1 MSDLLYSWSF
11 DSKKNRSSLWY
22 VIVLSIAI
30 GLIIWGFLSKQFWM
44 SFVIIILIWLIFYIE
59 NNSSDIIKVNI
70 IETWIKVENNFYA
83 FSNLSSYT
91 IIYENDMAVL
101 LRLNIS
107 NKFWTRNIDV
117 GIDNTITSDIK
128 NILSNFLEEN
138 NKQQLTFIEKM
149 TRLLKL

>member
-1 MSDLLYSWSF
+1 MSNLLYSWSF
-11 DSKKNRSSLWY
+11 DSKKNRGSLWY
-22 VIVLSIAI
+22 VIMLSIAI

-44 SFVIIILIWLIFYIE
+44 SFVIIILIWLIFYVE
-59 NNSSDIIKVNI
+59 NNSDDIVNI
-70 IETWIKVENNFYA
+70 NILETWIKVESNFYA

-107 NKFWTRNIDV
+107 GKFWTKNIDIW
-117 GIDNTITSDIK
+117 IDNTIVSDVQ
-128 NILSNFLEEN
+128 NILSKFVEEN
-138 NKQQLTFIEKM
+138 NKEQLTFTEKM

>member
-1 MSDLLYSWSF
+1 MSNLLYSWSF

-59 NNSSDIIKVNI
+59 NNSDDIVNI
-70 IETWIKVENNFYA
+70 NIVETWIKVENNFYA

-91 IIYENDMAVL
+91 IIYENDMAIL

-107 NKFWTRNIDV
+107 GKFWIRNID
-117 GIDNTITSDIK
+117 IWINNTIVADIQ
-128 NILSNFLEEN
+128 NLLSKFVEEN
-138 NKQQLTFIEKM
+138 NEEQLTFMEKI

>member
-1 MSDLLYSWSF
+1 MSNLLYSWSF

-59 NNSSDIIKVNI
+59 NNSNDIVNINI
-70 IETWIKVENNFYA
+70 IETWIKIENNFYA

-107 NKFWTRNIDV
+107 NKFWTRNIDI
-117 GIDNTITSDIK
+117 GIDNKIISDIK

-138 NKQQLTFIEKM
+138 NEQQLTFIEKM

>member
-1 MSDLLYSWSF
+1 MSDLLYLWSF

-138 NKQQLTFIEKM
+138 NKQQLTFIDKM

>member
-1 MSDLLYSWSF
+1 MSDLLYLWSF

-107 NKFWTRNIDV
+107 NKF
-117 GIDNTITSDIK
+117 
-128 NILSNFLEEN
+128 
-138 NKQQLTFIEKM
+138 
-149 TRLLKL
+149 

>member
-1 MSDLLYSWSF
+1 MSNLLYSWSF

-59 NNSSDIIKVNI
+59 NNSNDIVNINI
-70 IETWIKVENNFYA
+70 IETWIKIENNFYA

-107 NKFWTRNIDV
+107 NKFWTRNIDI
-117 GIDNTITSDIK
+117 GIDNTIISDIK

-138 NKQQLTFIEKM
+138 NEQQLTFIEKM

>member
-1 MSDLLYSWSF
+1 MSDLLYLWSF

>member
-1 MSDLLYSWSF
+1 MSDLLYLWSF

-149 TRLLKL
+149 TRLLEL

>member
-1 MSDLLYSWSF
+1 MSNLLYSWSF

-59 NNSSDIIKVNI
+59 NNSDDIVNI
-70 IETWIKVENNFYA
+70 NILETWIKIESNFYA

-107 NKFWTRNIDV
+107 GKFWTKNIDIW
-117 GIDNTITSDIK
+117 IDNTIISDVQ
-128 NILSNFLEEN
+128 NILSNFVEEN
-138 NKQQLTFIEKM
+138 NKEQLTFTEKM